1 MKDILEKLKQYFKDT
16 PREEV
21 LKAWKEAK
29 ENAPKNS
36 PPAPINMEIAP
47 NLKKILE
54 AHEYY
59 LGLLSNSELFMIPKD
74 KFGTPF
80 KDFVREKG

>member
-1 MKDILEKLKQYFKDT
+1 MNDILEKLKQYFKDT

-21 LKAWKEAK
+21 LKGWKEAR

-36 PPAPINMEIAP
+36 PSVDIQPMSMEIAP
-47 NLKKILE
+47 NLKEMLE

-59 LGLLSNSELFMIPKD
+59 LGLLESGKLSMIPKEY
-74 KFGTPF
+74 FG
-80 KDFVREKG
+80 EKE